1 MLIEFKCVL
10 CGRKTTTTAENY
22 KKGFRICESC
32 TPDNQK
38 VSVRIPN
45 HIRLCGECLW
55 KLFTYL

>member
-45 HIRLCGECLW
+45 HIRLCGECL
-55 KLFTYL
+55 